1 MGNKIIKVNFIYE
14 SHPNISFECEQK
26 QKLKDIFEEFA
37 SQNGINL
44 NSIYFIIN
52 GQKLTESD
60 FDKSLKEFITP
71 KNKDELNIFVYDN
84 EIENS
89 ENRDLLN
96 LNQNGIIVFSYRSE
110 FIEIKCSIKS
120 KMVDVT
126 NNLANQIG
134 SNVNDL
140 DFYYGNTKLNFGKTF
155 DQLINKVDLKK
166 GKMEIKVEEKKENKK
181 IMEDNTNNNIQNEK
195 ESFCYKNK
203 KIIIII
209 SLIIIIIL
217 IIFIILLF
225 TVILKKKEDEKEE
238 EFIIQIDEETQDNE
252 IIQSDSIEIKEES
265 TEKCLE
271 YDLTN
276 KECLICNKKYDLYKG
291 DCV

>member
-120 KMVDVT
+120 KMGDVT

-181 IMEDNTNNNIQNEK
+181 IKENNNTNNNIQNEK

-209 SLIIIIIL
+209 SIIIIIIL

-225 TVILKKKEDEKEE
+225 TLKR
-238 EFIIQIDEETQDNE
+238 
-252 IIQSDSIEIKEES
+252 
-265 TEKCLE
+265 
-271 YDLTN
+271 
-276 KECLICNKKYDLYKG
+276 
-291 DCV
+291 

>member
-1 MGNKIIKVNFIYE
+1 
-14 SHPNISFECEQK
+14 
-26 QKLKDIFEEFA
+26 
-37 SQNGINL
+37 
-44 NSIYFIIN
+44 
-52 GQKLTESD
+52 
-60 FDKSLKEFITP
+60 
-71 KNKDELNIFVYDN
+71 
-84 EIENS
+84 
-89 ENRDLLN
+89 
-96 LNQNGIIVFSYRSE
+96 
-110 FIEIKCSIKS
+110 
-120 KMVDVT
+120 MVDVT

-166 GKMEIKVEEKKENKK
+166 GKMEIKVEEKKEKK
-181 IMEDNTNNNIQNEK
+181 IKEDNTNDNIQKEK

-225 TVILKKKEDEKEE
+225 TLILKKKDDEKEE
-238 EFIIQIDEETQDNE
+238 EYIIQIDEETQEKE
-252 IIQSDSIEIKEES
+252 ITQSDSIEIKEES

-276 KECLICNKKYDLYKG
+276 RECLICNKNYDLYKG
-291 DCV
+291 DCVQYAFI

>member
-1 MGNKIIKVNFIYE
+1 MIKVNFTYE
-14 SHPNISFECEQK
+14 SHPNISFECTQK

-52 GQKLTESD
+52 DKKLTESD
-60 FDKSLKEFITP
+60 IDKSIKEFITP
-71 KNKDELNIFVYDN
+71 KNNYELNIFVYDN
-84 EIENS
+84 DIENS

-110 FIEIKCSIKS
+110 FIEIKCSIKC
-120 KMVDVT
+120 KIVDVT

-140 DFYYGNTKLNFGKTF
+140 DFYQGNTKLNFGKTF

-181 IMEDNTNNNIQNEK
+181 IKENNNNIQKEK
-195 ESFCYKNK
+195 ESFCYKIRK
-203 KIIIII
+203 
-209 SLIIIIIL
+209 
-217 IIFIILLF
+217 
-225 TVILKKKEDEKEE
+225 
-238 EFIIQIDEETQDNE
+238 
-252 IIQSDSIEIKEES
+252 
-265 TEKCLE
+265 
-271 YDLTN
+271 
-276 KECLICNKKYDLYKG
+276 
-291 DCV
+291 